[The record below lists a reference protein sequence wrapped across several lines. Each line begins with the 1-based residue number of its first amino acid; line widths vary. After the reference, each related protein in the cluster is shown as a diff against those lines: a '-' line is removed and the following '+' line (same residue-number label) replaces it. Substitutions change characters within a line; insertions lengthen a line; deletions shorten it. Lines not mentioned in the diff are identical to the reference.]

1 MEPTDISDRSRG
13 VALALA
19 VCIGPFGG
27 HRFYA
32 GKIGTGLAQL
42 CTLGGLGIWWLY
54 DLITIAAGSF
64 RDVDGRRIWAWAE
77 PGSLERPPRRGASEQ
92 LDLVLGEIDALR
104 ADVSELA
111 ERVDFMER
119 MLARARTADEL
130 PPSAGQVGV
139 RNHDVQ

>member
-1 MEPTDISDRSRG
+1 MEATDISDRSRG

-19 VCIGPFGG
+19 AVIGPFGA

-54 DLITIAAGSF
+54 DIITIAAGSF
-64 RDVDGRRIWAWAE
+64 RDVDGKRIWLWAE
-77 PGSLERPPRRGASEQ
+77 AGSLAGTATGPAPSQ
-92 LDLVLGEIDALR
+92 QFDVVFGELDALR

-119 MLARARTADEL
+119 MLARARTAEEL
-130 PPSAGQVGV
+130 PPRAGASGSAQS
-139 RNHDVQ
+139 